1 MRASNARHC
10 RGGDG
15 ATDNGNGFRCA
26 STVTDCR
33 LRPHPRE
40 ARVSWFC
47 RQDSYRAEEI
57 DVSVK
62 SKGELPATASGVK
75 ANCPCGSSRATASV
89 QHPHGRRGTNG
100 FRRSFVTELT
110 QKTYRQ
116 ERQGELPQRRVASNR
131 HKKPAG
137 GDPAGQGRVG
147 AVTRPPPTGARS
159 EYRLLWSS
167 A

>member
-33 LRPHPRE
+33 LRPRPRK

-75 ANCPCGSSRATASV
+75 ANCPCGNSRTTASV
-89 QHPHGRRGTNG
+89 QHPHGRRGNNG
-100 FRRSFVTELT
+100 FLRTLDT
-110 QKTYRQ
+110 
-116 ERQGELPQRRVASNR
+116 GLPEIYVSVGASNR

-137 GDPAGQGRVG
+137 GDPAGLGRVG
-147 AVTRPPPTGARS
+147 RSRARS
-159 EYRLLWSS
+159 RPERGLNTVSCGHRPDILFSGLTP
-167 A
+167 